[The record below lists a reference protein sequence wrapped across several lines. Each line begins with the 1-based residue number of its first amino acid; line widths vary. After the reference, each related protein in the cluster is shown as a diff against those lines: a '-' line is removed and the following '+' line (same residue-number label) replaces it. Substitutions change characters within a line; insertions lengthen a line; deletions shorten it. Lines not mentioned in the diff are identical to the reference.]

1 MVDTSMDLKSLL
13 GDVTVV
19 ALSGTPSRAHSIA
32 KHAQEELFPSQELL
46 PVGSTE
52 RYSMFVCGSLLSS
65 SHGMGKPSVSILL
78 HELAKLFAFI
88 GTKPVFVRVGTCGGI
103 GLEPGTVVISSGT
116 LNGLLEPHHRFCILG
131 KTVTR
136 PSVLDTDLAH
146 QFHEV
151 AVEKSIRAE
160 IGLTM
165 STDDFYEEQGRLDG
179 AICEHS
185 LEDKMEFLKN
195 LSGLGVKNIEMEA
208 GYFAAFTHHLG
219 IKAGVICVALI
230 NRLEGDTVRSKK
242 KDLVEFEKFP
252 IQVLLGYIKK
262 HHIK

>member
-1 MVDTSMDLKSLL
+1 
-13 GDVTVV
+13 
-19 ALSGTPSRAHSIA
+19 
-32 KHAQEELFPSQELL
+32 
-46 PVGSTE
+46 
-52 RYSMFVCGSLLSS
+52 
-65 SHGMGKPSVSILL
+65 
-78 HELAKLFAFI
+78 
-88 GTKPVFVRVGTCGGI
+88 
-103 GLEPGTVVISSGT
+103 
-116 LNGLLEPHHRFCILG
+116 
-131 KTVTR
+131 
-136 PSVLDTDLAH
+136 
-146 QFHEV
+146 
-151 AVEKSIRAE
+151 
-160 IGLTM
+160 M